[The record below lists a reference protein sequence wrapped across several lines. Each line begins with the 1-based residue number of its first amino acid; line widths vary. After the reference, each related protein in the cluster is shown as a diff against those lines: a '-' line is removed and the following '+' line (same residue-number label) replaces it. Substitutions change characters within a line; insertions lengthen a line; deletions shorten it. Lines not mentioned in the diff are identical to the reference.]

1 MDSIHDPILSIAVRE
16 ELKRQALAGVSEHRL
31 GLSYDVLNRQ
41 ALAEVVWK
49 RLGEKYC
56 PKAIGLYGS
65 WGTGKTSLLN
75 LIEFFNQTSGEAL
88 PVSIHI
94 ERIEAWSYE
103 SVGSLVTPIVTAL
116 IGLLPQE
123 KRTAGFRKSIQKI
136 LLVTT
141 LTAGKIALDAA
152 LSKFFSTSTDEVKD
166 AVKNVSDKLVET
178 ARETDDNKKLDELTD
193 LVDTVAKT
201 RQEFQVLVNMIL
213 HAKER
218 KRLAIFV
225 DDLDR
230 CSPEN
235 VVALLESVKNF
246 FSVDNCVWVF
256 AMDSGVVASY
266 IDKKYEDTRMDG
278 NSYLDKIIPEQ
289 YHIPSP
295 FSYDLGGLEKL
306 LDKIF
311 SPLGNVPARWKEYAR
326 SPQVL
331 VPRRLIKSAS
341 KFAEINRLKN
351 LAVGPGASNDTV
363 FALILLYHAWPKFY
377 QYLTTDDE
385 NYVKGVLKHFA
396 PQEMVELFG
405 SISLP
410 LPEEF
415 GKLEDLQYFLQ
426 RAFLKD
432 KQTSKDF
439 SALAGEIV
447 NAMAYLR
454 QVGLP

>member
-41 ALAEVVWK
+41 ALAEVVCK

-103 SVGSLVTPIVTAL
+103 SVGSLVAPIVTAL

-178 ARETDDNKKLDELTD
+178 TRETDDNKKLDELTD

-201 RQEFQVLVNMIL
+201 RQEFQILVNMIL

-256 AMDSGVVASY
+256 AMDSEIGKSVV
-266 IDKKYEDTRMDG
+266 
-278 NSYLDKIIPEQ
+278 
-289 YHIPSP
+289 
-295 FSYDLGGLEKL
+295 
-306 LDKIF
+306 
-311 SPLGNVPARWKEYAR
+311 
-326 SPQVL
+326 
-331 VPRRLIKSAS
+331 
-341 KFAEINRLKN
+341 
-351 LAVGPGASNDTV
+351 
-363 FALILLYHAWPKFY
+363 
-377 QYLTTDDE
+377 
-385 NYVKGVLKHFA
+385 
-396 PQEMVELFG
+396 
-405 SISLP
+405 
-410 LPEEF
+410 
-415 GKLEDLQYFLQ
+415 
-426 RAFLKD
+426 
-432 KQTSKDF
+432 
-439 SALAGEIV
+439 
-447 NAMAYLR
+447 
-454 QVGLP
+454 